1 MPGSRI
7 QLAVVFV
14 LLLFGTLARGAEIKL
29 YLKDGNYHI
38 VREYEI
44 RGSRVRFYS
53 LERSAWEELP
63 RQLVD
68 FEATDRA
75 QEEEK
80 LKREEDF
87 QDAIQLAQERPTIV
101 AGRGFEIAPGVILP
115 PGQGVFLFDGHR
127 VMRLLQTQATVSGDK
142 KRGILAAIVPGKGR
156 RSFVELPEPQAAMRT
171 LNPSP
176 VFYLHFS
183 EDPPPDLILIEL
195 TSRKKTRRVE
205 VVTVGAFGGKPKEN
219 RRPLPVKTG
228 KVGEALYKMEPTEP
242 LPAGEYAVAEILAEG
257 QLNFG
262 IWDFGVEKA
271 ITSDPD

>member
-127 VMRLLQTQATVSGDK
+127 VMRLLQTQATVSGT
-142 KRGILAAIVPGKGR
+142 RSAAFWQP
-156 RSFVELPEPQAAMRT
+156 SFRAW
-171 LNPSP
+171 
-176 VFYLHFS
+176 
-183 EDPPPDLILIEL
+183 
-195 TSRKKTRRVE
+195 
-205 VVTVGAFGGKPKEN
+205 GGGLSSSCPN
-219 RRPLPVKTG
+219 RRRP
-228 KVGEALYKMEPTEP
+228 
-242 LPAGEYAVAEILAEG
+242 
-257 QLNFG
+257 
-262 IWDFGVEKA
+262 
-271 ITSDPD
+271 